1 MKTVELPYNLQ
12 QIDSVASD
20 ILKQFESKVVVFNGD
35 MGAGKTTF
43 IKALLKAMQSEDVVT
58 SPTFSIVNEYNIP
71 NDTVYHFDFYRIES
85 LEEAFNFGI
94 EDYLNSDHW
103 LFIEWADRIAPLLP
117 EQRSTIDISVIN
129 EENRSLKLTIENEL
143 LTEHNAMTEPK
154 F

>member
-20 ILKQFESKVVVFNGD
+20 ILKQLESKVVVFNGD

-58 SPTFSIVNEYNIP
+58 SPTFSIVNEYSIP
-71 NDTVYHFDFYRIES
+71 NDKVYHFDFYRIES

-94 EDYLNSDHW
+94 EDYINSTHW
-103 LFIEWADRIAPLLP
+103 LFIEWACLLYT
-117 EQRSTIDISVIN
+117 SD
-129 EENRSLKLTIENEL
+129 
-143 LTEHNAMTEPK
+143 AADD
-154 F
+154 

>member
-20 ILKQFESKVVVFNGD
+20 ILKQLESKVVVFNGD

-58 SPTFSIVNEYNIP
+58 SPTFSIVNEYSIP
-71 NDTVYHFDFYRIES
+71 NDKVYHFDFYRIES

-94 EDYLNSDHW
+94 EDYINSTHW

-117 EQRSTIDISVIN
+117 ENLSTIDIAVID

-143 LTEHNAMTEPK
+143 LTEYNAMTEPK

>member
-1 MKTVELPYNLQ
+1 MKTVASTYNLQ

-20 ILKQFESKVVVFNGD
+20 ILKQLESKVVVFNGD
-35 MGAGKTTF
+35 MGAGKTTL
-43 IKALLKAMQSEDVVT
+43 IKALLKAMHSEDIVT

-71 NDTVYHFDFYRIES
+71 NDKVFHFDFYRIES

-94 EDYLNSDHW
+94 EDYMNSDHW

-117 EQRSTIDISVIN
+117 ELHSTIDITVID

-143 LTEHNAMTEPK
+143 LTEHNAMTAPK

>member
-20 ILKQFESKVVVFNGD
+20 ILKQLESKVVVFNGD

-58 SPTFSIVNEYNIP
+58 SPTFSIVNEYSIP
-71 NDTVYHFDFYRIES
+71 NDKVYHFDFYRIES

-94 EDYLNSDHW
+94 EDYINSAHW
-103 LFIEWADRIAPLLP
+103 LFIEWADRITPLLP
-117 EQRSTIDISVIN
+117 ENLSTIDIAVID